1 MIFIFTNHVAN
12 AFATSWF

>member
-1 MIFIFTNHVAN
+1 MIFIFTTRVAN